1 MNTVP
6 TELLI
11 TMIASILTAIVG
23 MVASVAFSKKE
34 MGQKDKSI
42 EQAKDIVAAMK
53 AESQASRARA
63 LELLAQK
70 LPKTESP
77 EELILS
83 LEKLSSEIASRPLNN
98 DQKDENSRGWGAVQN
113 LINSYHVQALD
124 QARVQFWFSV
134 IAASVGFIW
143 IIYSAVNIDTAQIG
157 TILKTLPGVAMD
169 TVAFFFF
176 KQASETRER
185 ATALYDRLR
194 TDDQRSQAI
203 LLVTSIED
211 ERVRSAVKAQLTLHM
226 AGLQPNPIDLSTFLA
241 PQNIQED
248 SAKKNRA

>member
-1 MNTVP
+1 MSNIP
-6 TELLI
+6 TELIVTLG
-11 TMIASILTAIVG
+11 TAILTAVMGFVVSIYT
-23 MVASVAFSKKE
+23 SRFEK
-34 MGQKDKSI
+34 GQKEKSF
-42 EQAKDIVAAMK
+42 EQAKDIATALK
-53 AESQASRARA
+53 AESQASRART
-63 LELLAQK
+63 LELLAEK
-70 LPKTESP
+70 LPKTENP
-77 EELILS
+77 DELILS
-83 LEKLSSEIASRPLNN
+83 LEKLAVQIASRPTN
-98 DQKDENSRGWGAVQN
+98 DAHKNDSQGWGAVQN

-134 IAASVGFIW
+134 VAASVGFIW
-143 IIYSAVNIDTAQIG
+143 VIYSAVNIDTAQLG

-203 LLVTSIED
+203 LLVASIED

-226 AGLQPNPIDLSTFLA
+226 AGLQPNPIDLSNFLA
-241 PQNIQED
+241 IGNTQDNSIN
-248 SAKKNRA
+248 KNRA